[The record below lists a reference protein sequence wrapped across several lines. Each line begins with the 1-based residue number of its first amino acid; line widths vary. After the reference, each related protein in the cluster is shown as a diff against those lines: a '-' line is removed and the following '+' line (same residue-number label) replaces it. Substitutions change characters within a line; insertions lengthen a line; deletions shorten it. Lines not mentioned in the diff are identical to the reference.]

1 MPRIRKQKETVHIG
15 TRALNQILWRIAVYI
30 RLSKEDANNDE
41 NRSESVINQKKILIE
56 YLEIFFDGRYVIA
69 DFYIDDGL
77 TGTDDT
83 RADFMRMIQDIEQ
96 GKANCVLC
104 KTLARAFRNYSDQGY
119 YLEYYFPQKNVRF
132 ISTGDPAID
141 TFKNPDAIT
150 GLEVPISGLMN
161 DRYAC
166 RTSNDVRR
174 TLNTKRRNGEFIGAF
189 PPYGYLKDPEDKNH
203 LIPDDDI
210 VPIKRDMKDWI
221 INDGMSS
228 NGVAQKLNE
237 LGIPNPTAY
246 KRSKGWKYNNP
257 NGKKNDGLWTG
268 TTVRR
273 VLLDKVNLGHMVQGR
288 QKVVSYK
295 VHDRVSVPEEE
306 WFSKE
311 DTHEPTFTQEEYD
324 TLVRLLQR
332 DTRTPNGKRTVHLF
346 SGFLRCA
353 DCGKALQRKAAKES
367 VYYACRTYAEKSKM
381 KCTKHSIRADLLEK
395 AVLATVQAQ
404 INLVDSLVDL
414 VDEINESPVVDTQS
428 KRTEK
433 VLNDKRRALEKAR
446 SVSDSLYVDWK
457 SGEITREDYRRM
469 KAKFDEQ
476 LKQLTSAVI
485 NLEEE
490 QRRMSTGVN
499 PGNVIITEFRK
510 YRNVQQLDRNILIE
524 LVDAIYVH
532 ENKEITIQFRFTD
545 ELERYL
551 NLWDRTDPRPRIFL
565 PPVADKLLQ
574 PRVPQG
580 QPVPLAPN

>member
-1 MPRIRKQKETVHIG
+1 MARIRKAQKETVHIG
-15 TRALNQILWRIAVYI
+15 TKALNQIIWRIAVYI
-30 RLSKEDANNDE
+30 RLSKEDANKEDGNSD
-41 NRSESVINQKKILIE
+41 NSESVINQKKILIE
-56 YLEIFFDGRYVIA
+56 YLEKFFEGQYVIV

-96 GKANCVLC
+96 GQVNCVLV

-161 DRYAC
+161 DRFAC

-174 TLNTKRRNGEFIGAF
+174 TFNTKRREGEFIGAF
-189 PPYGYLKDPEDKNH
+189 PPYGYLKNPEDKNH
-203 LIPDDDI
+203 LILDDDI

-221 INDGMSS
+221 INDGMSL

-257 NGKKNDGLWTG
+257 NIKKNDGLWTG
-268 TTVRR
+268 ATVKR
-273 VLLDKVNLGHMVQGR
+273 VLLDKVNLGHMVQGK

-295 VHDRVSVPEEE
+295 VHDRVTVPEDD
-306 WFSKE
+306 WFIKE
-311 DTHEPTFTQEEYD
+311 NTHEPTFTQEEYD
-324 TLVRLLQR
+324 TLARILQR
-332 DTRTPNGKRTVHLF
+332 DTRTPNGERKVHLF

-353 DCGKALQRKAAKES
+353 DCDKALQRRSAKEL
-367 VYYACRTYAEKSKM
+367 VYYACRTYTEKSKE
-381 KCTKHSIRADLLEK
+381 KCTKHSIRVDLLEK
-395 AVLATVQAQ
+395 AVLAAIQAQ
-404 INLVDSLVDL
+404 IGLVDSLVEV
-414 VDEINESPVVDTQS
+414 VDEINEAPVVDTQS
-428 KRTEK
+428 KRIEK
-433 VLNDKRRALEKAR
+433 MLGDKRRELEKAR

-469 KAKFDEQ
+469 KAKFEEQ
-476 LKQLTSAVI
+476 IEQLTSAII

-490 QRRMSTGVN
+490 QRRMNVGVN
-499 PGNVIITEFRK
+499 SENVIFTQFRK
-510 YRNVQQLDRNILIE
+510 FRNVQQLDRSILIE
-524 LVDAIYVH
+524 LVDTIYVH
-532 ENKEITIQFRFTD
+532 ENKEITIQFRFAD
-545 ELERYL
+545 ELARILEFVEQ
-551 NLWDRTDPRPRIFL
+551 NRPEASYFFT
-565 PPVADKLLQ
+565 ASC
-574 PRVPQG
+574 G
-580 QPVPLAPN
+580 